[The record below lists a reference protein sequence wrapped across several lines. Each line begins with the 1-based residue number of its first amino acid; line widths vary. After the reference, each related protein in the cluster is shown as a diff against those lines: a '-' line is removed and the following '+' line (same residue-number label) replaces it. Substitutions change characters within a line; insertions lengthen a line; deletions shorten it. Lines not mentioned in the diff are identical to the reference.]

1 MNKPKIIDL
10 ILRVYEKSESS
21 KLSPEFFKSVNSEL
35 IILSEYFKVTN
46 IQSLFI
52 SLIFV
57 MNHSEEAHSSNA
69 IAKHLDLNIIK
80 ILQFS
85 EDFIELVK
93 KGLIIRRM
101 VRKRGGRG
109 MSNQRFIVNP
119 VLSESIIS
127 NEPMPELKLNA
138 EDVYE
143 VLENIGFKIR
153 MRSNE
158 DITTEDLFAEVA
170 ETLISCRTFPL
181 IAKIDGLELHISDKI
196 FFLSLIWDAL
206 NRGIETTGLLEKID
220 DIFER
225 GSAKLKYEQGFIKGD
240 NELLKQ
246 GHLIIIPDDLF
257 KDAEIKLSEQTIDML
272 QELGFKIF
280 SKKKKFNNITQPE
293 DIREKTLVFND
304 EEKIQLGTISK
315 LLCEEK
321 LVATQK
327 RLEEK
332 NLPTGVACLLY
343 GSPGT
348 GKTEFAIQ
356 IARQTS
362 RAIYRVDI
370 SQTKSMWLGESEKIA
385 KRIFN
390 DYKKFWSECERT
402 PILLFNEADAVLSTR
417 TTGSQQNQSVN
428 QTLNAVQNIILE
440 ELENFKG
447 ILIATTN
454 LEKNLDPAFER
465 RFLYKVQF
473 HKPNIESKG
482 KIWKLK
488 IPSLTEEECNR
499 LAKSYDFSGG
509 EIDNIVR
516 KAELTEI
523 LNGEFPD
530 FKTILEFCDSE
541 LISRKNYGKIGF

>member
-1 MNKPKIIDL
+1 
-10 ILRVYEKSESS
+10 
-21 KLSPEFFKSVNSEL
+21 
-35 IILSEYFKVTN
+35 
-46 IQSLFI
+46 
-52 SLIFV
+52 
-57 MNHSEEAHSSNA
+57 
-69 IAKHLDLNIIK
+69 
-80 ILQFS
+80 
-85 EDFIELVK
+85 
-93 KGLIIRRM
+93 
-101 VRKRGGRG
+101 
-109 MSNQRFIVNP
+109 
-119 VLSESIIS
+119 
-127 NEPMPELKLNA
+127 
-138 EDVYE
+138 
-143 VLENIGFKIR
+143 
-153 MRSNE
+153 
-158 DITTEDLFAEVA
+158 
-170 ETLISCRTFPL
+170 
-181 IAKIDGLELHISDKI
+181 
-196 FFLSLIWDAL
+196 
-206 NRGIETTGLLEKID
+206 
-220 DIFER
+220 
-225 GSAKLKYEQGFIKGD
+225 
-240 NELLKQ
+240 
-246 GHLIIIPDDLF
+246 
-257 KDAEIKLSEQTIDML
+257 
-272 QELGFKIF
+272 
-280 SKKKKFNNITQPE
+280 
-293 DIREKTLVFND
+293 
-304 EEKIQLGTISK
+304 
-315 LLCEEK
+315 
-321 LVATQK
+321 
-327 RLEEK
+327 
-332 NLPTGVACLLY
+332 
-343 GSPGT
+343 
-348 GKTEFAIQ
+348 
-356 IARQTS
+356 
-362 RAIYRVDI
+362 
-370 SQTKSMWLGESEKIA
+370 MWLGESEKIA